1 MVKTIVIKDL
11 NFPTNKR
18 SKTEVEWICD
28 SLGLIEGR
36 DTENISFK
44 IMYELLDSF
53 SKNEMVATESI
64 ASALS
69 LDPPRINHH
78 VRSLMDSGI
87 LYREKRKIKLRGGT
101 LTMAIK
107 EIKRDLDKLFE
118 RLLEI
123 SQHID
128 DRMNLN

>member
-1 MVKTIVIKDL
+1 MVRTITIKDL

-18 SKTEVEWICD
+18 AKTEVEWICD

-44 IMYELLDSF
+44 IMYELLDNF
-53 SKNEMVATESI
+53 SKNEMIGTSSV

-69 LDPPRINHH
+69 LEPPRVNHH
-78 VRSLMDSGI
+78 IRSLIDSGI
-87 LYREKRKIKLRGGT
+87 LYREKRKVKLRGGS

-107 EIKRDLDKLFE
+107 EMKRDSDKLFE

-123 SQHID
+123 SKHID
-128 DRMNLN
+128 GKMNLK